1 VTGAAGSVSEQQ
13 HGPSRTGSVVLDI
26 GGNIGALIIH
36 TLEDLAGQE
45 LDIEGLGD
53 GTVSTHS
60 LVRERQLPQG
70 ATYAAVYPGLPAG
83 AYLVQG
89 APGRPAEKI
98 QIHGGRITEIDWRTA
113 GATEPGSRHQPEHAF
128 SGSTS

>member
-1 VTGAAGSVSEQQ
+1 MSEQQ

-36 TLEDLAGQE
+36 TLEDLAGEE

-70 ATYAAVYPGLPAG
+70 VTYAAVYPGLPAG
-83 AYLVQG
+83 AYRVQG
-89 APGRPAEKI
+89 VAGRPAENV

-113 GATEPGSRHQPEHAF
+113 GTTKPGSRHQPDLAL